1 MRLYIR
7 ERQKIEIREKMKKG
21 YEEMARI
28 NSELT
33 EEGQILI
40 LKP

>member
-1 MRLYIR
+1 
-7 ERQKIEIREKMKKG
+7 MKKG

-33 EEGQILI
+33 EEGANSDIEALEKYEAILTGRE
-40 LKP
+40 